1 VPFRRVGL
9 AALCAAALSAGLA
22 LAAGENEGRAGYR
35 FEVVMRG
42 LKEPVHLAVP
52 TSEPNNMYFVEKGGR
67 IRVRVRGKLR
77 AKPFL
82 DLRGKVA
89 KDVEQGLLS
98 MAFHP
103 RYARNHKFYVYY
115 TGRSGAIRIVEYRAR
130 NFVADPESAR
140 QVVAVK
146 HPAPNHNGGQ
156 LVFGPGGRLYFG
168 IGDGGGRGDPSNN
181 SQSLRSP
188 MGKLFRI
195 DVNRRAA
202 RAQMMGFGLRNPW
215 RFSFDRQTGDLYIG
229 DVGQDAW
236 EEIDFTAAESPGL
249 ENYGWRV
256 YEGEARNTNEEP
268 NPAGTLIPPVHVY
281 GRTGGA
287 AVTGGFVYRGRAVPD
302 ARGRYF
308 FGDFASGRVWTI
320 VVDQGLVTEFRREP
334 YSIAGLA
341 SFAEGPHGELYAV
354 SIFGAIYR
362 LVR

>member
-1 VPFRRVGL
+1 VPLRRVGL
-9 AALCAAALSAGLA
+9 AALCAAALSAGIA
-22 LAAGENEGRAGYR
+22 LAAGDDEGRAGYR

-52 TSEPNNMYFVEKGGR
+52 LSEPNNMYFVEKGGR

-77 AKPFL
+77 SQPFL
-82 DLRGKVA
+82 DLRGKVS

-103 RYARNHKFYVYY
+103 KYVRNHKFYVYY

-130 NFVADPESAR
+130 NFVADLKTAR
-140 QVVAVK
+140 QLVAVK
-146 HPAPNHNGGQ
+146 HPEPNHNGGQ
-156 LVFGPGGRLYFG
+156 LAFGPDGRLYFG
-168 IGDGGGRGDPSNN
+168 LGDGGGRGDPNN
-181 SQSLRSP
+181 LSQSLRSP

-195 DVNRRAA
+195 DVNRRAP

-236 EEIDFTAAESPGL
+236 EEINFTPAESPGL

-256 YEGEARNTNEEP
+256 YEGETRNTNEEP
-268 NPAGTLIPPVHVY
+268 NPAGALIFPAHVY
-281 GRTGGA
+281 GRSGGA
-287 AVTGGFVYRGRAVPD
+287 AVTGGFVYRGRAVPE

>member
-1 VPFRRVGL
+1 MPFRRVGF
-9 AALCAAALSAGLA
+9 AALCTAALSAGIA
-22 LAAGENEGRAGYR
+22 LAAGDDEGRAGYR

-52 TSEPNNMYFVEKGGR
+52 ASEPHNMYFVEKGGR

-77 AKPFL
+77 SQPFL
-82 DLRGKVA
+82 DLRGKVS

-103 RYARNHKFYVYY
+103 KYVRNHKFYVYY
-115 TGRSGAIRIVEYRAR
+115 TGRSGAVRIVEYRAR
-130 NFVADPESAR
+130 NFVADPETAR
-140 QVVAVK
+140 QLVAVK
-146 HPAPNHNGGQ
+146 HPNPNHNGGQ
-156 LVFGPGGRLYFG
+156 LAFGPDGRLYFG
-168 IGDGGGRGDPSNN
+168 IGDGGGRGDPNN
-181 SQSLRSP
+181 LAQSLNSP

-195 DVNRRAA
+195 NVNRRSP

-236 EEIDFTAAESPGL
+236 EEIDFTPAESPGL

-256 YEGEARNTNEEP
+256 WEGEARNTNEAT
-268 NPAGTLIPPVHVY
+268 NPAGTLVFPAHVY

>member
-1 VPFRRVGL
+1 MPFRRVGL
-9 AALCAAALSAGLA
+9 AALCAAALSAGIA
-22 LAAGENEGRAGYR
+22 LAGDERAARSGYR
-35 FEVVMRG
+35 FEVLMRG
-42 LKEPVHLAVP
+42 LQEPVHVAVP
-52 TSEPNNMYFVEKGGR
+52 ASQPNTMYVVERRGR
-67 IRVRVRGKLR
+67 IRVRVGGRLR
-77 AKPFL
+77 ARPFL
-82 DLRGKVA
+82 DLRGKVSTNT
-89 KDVEQGLLS
+89 EQGLLS

-103 RYARNHKFYVYY
+103 RFARNHLFYVYY

-130 NFVADPESAR
+130 GFVADRRTAR

-156 LVFGPGGRLYFG
+156 LAFGPDGRLYFG
-168 IGDGGGRGDPSNN
+168 IGDGGGRGDPSNL
-181 SQSLRSP
+181 SQTLSSP

-202 RAQMMGFGLRNPW
+202 RAQMMGYGLRNPW
-215 RFSFDRQTGDLYIG
+215 RFSFDRRTGDLYIG

-236 EEIDFTAAESPGL
+236 EEIDFTPAESPGL

-256 YEGEARNTNEEP
+256 WEGEARNTNEEP
-268 NPAGTLIPPVHVY
+268 NPSGMLVFPVHVY

-287 AVTGGFVYRGRAVPD
+287 AVTGGFVYRGRGVPE

-320 VVDQGLVTEFRREP
+320 VVDQGLVTEYRREP
-334 YSIAGLA
+334 FSVAGLS

>member
-1 VPFRRVGL
+1 VGL
-9 AALCAAALSAGLA
+9 AALSAAALSAGIA
-22 LAAGENEGRAGYR
+22 FAGGAEEGRTAYR

-42 LKEPVHLAVP
+42 LREPVHAAVP
-52 TSEPNNMYFVEKGGR
+52 ASQPNNMYVVEKGGR
-67 IRVRVRGKLR
+67 IRVRVRRRLR
-77 AKPFL
+77 SQPFL
-82 DLRGKVA
+82 DLRGKVS
-89 KDVEQGLLS
+89 KNVEQGLLS

-103 RYARNHKFYVYY
+103 KYARNHKFYVYY

-130 NFVADPESAR
+130 GFVADPGSAR
-140 QVVAVK
+140 QIVAVK

-156 LVFGPGGRLYFG
+156 LAFGPDGRLYFG
-168 IGDGGGRGDPSNN
+168 LGDGGGRGDPNN
-181 SQSLRSP
+181 LSQSLGSP

-195 DVNRRAA
+195 DVNRRKP

-236 EEIDFTAAESPGL
+236 EEINFTPAESPGL

-256 YEGEARNTNEEP
+256 YEGETRNTNEEP
-268 NPAGTLIPPVHVY
+268 NPAGALIFPTHVY

-287 AVTGGFVYRGRAVPD
+287 AVTGGFVYRGRAVPG

-334 YSIAGLA
+334 FSIAGLS
-341 SFAEGPHGELYAV
+341 SFAEGPRGELYAV
-354 SIFGAIYR
+354 SFSGAIYQ

>member
-9 AALCAAALSAGLA
+9 AALCAAALSAGIA
-22 LAAGENEGRAGYR
+22 LAAGDDEDRAGYR

-42 LKEPVHLAVP
+42 LREPVHLAVP

-67 IRVRVRGKLR
+67 IRVRVRGNLR
-77 AKPFL
+77 SKPFL
-82 DLRGKVA
+82 DLRGKVS
-89 KDVEQGLLS
+89 KNVEQGLLS

-103 RYARNHKFYVYY
+103 KYVRNHKFYVYY
-115 TGRSGAIRIVEYRAR
+115 TGRSGAVRIVEYQAR
-130 NFVADPESAR
+130 NFIADPQTAR

-146 HPAPNHNGGQ
+146 HPEPNHNGGQ
-156 LVFGPGGRLYFG
+156 LVFGPDARLYFG
-168 IGDGGGRGDPSNN
+168 IGDGGGRGDPNN
-181 SQSLRSP
+181 LSQSLRSP

-195 DVNRRAA
+195 DVDRRAA

-236 EEIDFTAAESPGL
+236 EEID
-249 ENYGWRV
+249 
-256 YEGEARNTNEEP
+256 YEGETRNTNEEP
-268 NPAGTLIPPVHVY
+268 NPAGALIPPVHVY